1 LAAVAVN
8 SAPVA
13 TINDDVPGVPVN
25 VTVFEFVIVT
35 TALPK
40 LPVNSISAPVTHA
53 AVTAVVVR
61 LLRSAASV
69 DCSAV
74 TAVVPAPV
82 EVFAVKSDAGPVS
95 VEPFSTANVAVPMVA
110 PSSVRVFEPLIVTTA
125 LPKSPVNVPL
135 SENADVTTVVARL
148 LRSAASVE

>member
-1 LAAVAVN
+1 MAAVAVN

-61 LLRSAASV
+61 LLRS
-69 DCSAV
+69 D
-74 TAVVPAPV
+74 
-82 EVFAVKSDAGPVS
+82 
-95 VEPFSTANVAVPMVA
+95 
-110 PSSVRVFEPLIVTTA
+110 
-125 LPKSPVNVPL
+125 
-135 SENADVTTVVARL
+135 
-148 LRSAASVE
+148 ASVE